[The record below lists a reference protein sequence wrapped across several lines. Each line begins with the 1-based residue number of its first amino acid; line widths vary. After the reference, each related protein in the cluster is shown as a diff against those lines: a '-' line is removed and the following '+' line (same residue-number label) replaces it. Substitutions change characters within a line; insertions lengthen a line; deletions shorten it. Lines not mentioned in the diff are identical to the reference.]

1 MIIYK
6 DKISTIE
13 YDHVSQNIT
22 YSERGIANKELLL
35 SQLRSVMEFSKTQTI
50 SSVIA
55 DFRNMRGSFKS
66 IFDFLNEIYYPTLKS
81 RGLICNAIVVSDDII
96 NNHLANLLLEDLNE
110 DIKLIEREIKKTI
123 PDYKLHV
130 VKNQDDFEE
139 ALNNILASPEVHT
152 PSAYALLRYQKEF
165 L

>member
-96 NNHLANLLLEDLNE
+96 NNHLANLLLEDL
-110 DIKLIEREIKKTI
+110 KKQGIDAATFGNTRAAT
-123 PDYKLHV
+123 KW
-130 VKNQDDFEE
+130 
-139 ALNNILASPEVHT
+139 VHT
-152 PSAYALLRYQKEF
+152 CKEVAQNNKIF
-165 L
+165 TTN